1 LSAPASPR
9 GRPRGGLAGG
19 ARPTAA
25 GIGAVALG
33 YVPLGLL
40 LVGGLLAWWGEAY
53 WNYSDGVYLLT
64 ARTLDGGLYAEVA
77 AAQPP
82 LLFWL
87 GSAILSVSDSVLA
100 VRAALALVAL
110 GTGWLVAL
118 CVWRLTAGRTASAL
132 AGVAALVTP
141 WRLHESLTLTPES
154 LAAPLLLGAALLAAD
169 QRRRRGQLAGLAAAT
184 AACFKLAFVVPALA
198 LACGA
203 AARRHYATS
212 ASLSAAAFAALA
224 LALYGGAIVE
234 NVLTA
239 QAQTG
244 AREPGAVA
252 ALLVQAAW
260 NLAPLLLPAGLAW
273 WLRAWLADLALVRC
287 LGTLLIGELLLVP
300 TVLKQGTSLNL
311 LAVVEP
317 TAVVLA
323 AGGVVALLRAARSPG
338 SAALPRAAAA
348 VVAACAVTVG
358 LQSAS
363 LLLSPDDP
371 GLFARPFSAL
381 AYQRTLSGEEVDAA
395 VARAQA
401 CPPEVAYSGPPY
413 LAFMAGR
420 SMPADQPDQ
429 FILARARVH
438 AIKLSAAQADQ
449 PRCP

>member
-1 LSAPASPR
+1 MTAADRTPPR
-9 GRPRGGLAGG
+9 GARAVTLPYLLAGV
-19 ARPTAA
+19 P
-25 GIGAVALG
+25 IVAS
-33 YVPLGLL
+33 
-40 LVGGLLAWWGEAY
+40 LLAWWGEAY

-64 ARTLDGGLYAEVA
+64 ARTLDGSLYAEVA

-82 LLFWL
+82 LLFWF

-110 GTGWLVAL
+110 ATGWLVAL
-118 CVWRLTAGRTASAL
+118 CVWRLTGGRTASAI

-154 LAAPLLLGAALLAAD
+154 LAAPLLLAAALLAAD
-169 QRRRRGQLAGLAAAT
+169 QRRRGGQLAGIAAAT
-184 AACFKLAFVVPALA
+184 AACIKLAFVVPAVA
-198 LACGA
+198 LFFGA
-203 AARRHYATS
+203 AARRDYATS
-212 ASLSAAAFAALA
+212 ASLTAAAFGALA

-244 AREPGAVA
+244 TRGLGAFA
-252 ALLVQAAW
+252 PLLVQAVW

-273 WLRAWLADLALVRC
+273 WLAERLADPALVRS
-287 LGTLLIGELLLVP
+287 LGALLIGELLLLP

-317 TAVVLA
+317 TAVVLG
-323 AGGVVALLRAARSPG
+323 AGGVVALLRGARRTR
-338 SAALPRAAAA
+338 SAALTRAVGAA
-348 VVAACAVTVG
+348 VAACAVTAG

-381 AYQRTLSGEEVDAA
+381 AYQHTLSGEGVAAA
-395 VARAQA
+395 VARARA
-401 CPPEVAYSGPPY
+401 CPPEIAYSGPPY

-420 SMPADQPDQ
+420 SMPAGQPDP
-429 FILARARVH
+429 FILERAQAH
-438 AIKLSAAQADQ
+438 AIKRSAARADE

>member
-1 LSAPASPR
+1 MSAPASPR

>member
-1 LSAPASPR
+1 M
-9 GRPRGGLAGG
+9 
-19 ARPTAA
+19 
-25 GIGAVALG
+25 
-33 YVPLGLL
+33 GLL
-40 LVGGLLAWWGEAY
+40 LVGALLAWWGEAY
-53 WNYSDGVYLLT
+53 WSYSDGVYLLT
-64 ARTLDGGLYAEVA
+64 ARTLDGDLYAEVA

-87 GSAILSVSDSVLA
+87 GSAVLSVSDSVLA

-110 GTGWLVAL
+110 ATGWLVAL
-118 CVWRLTAGRTASAL
+118 CVWRLTASRIAAAL
-132 AGVAALVTP
+132 AGLAALVTP

-154 LAAPLLLGAALLAAD
+154 LAAPLLLGAAVLAAD
-169 QRRRRGQLAGLAAAT
+169 ERRRRGQLAGVAAGT
-184 AACFKLAFVVPALA
+184 AACFKLAFAVPALA
-198 LACGA
+198 LAFGA

-212 ASLSAAAFAALA
+212 ASLTAAAFGTLA
-224 LALYGGAIVE
+224 LALYGGAVVE

-244 AREPGAVA
+244 ARGPGAVA
-252 ALLVQAAW
+252 PLLIQAAW
-260 NLAPLLLPAGLAW
+260 NLAPLLVPAALAW
-273 WLRAWLADLALVRC
+273 RLRARLADFRLLRS
-287 LGTLLIGELLLVP
+287 LGTLMIGELLLVP

-311 LAVVEP
+311 LAVIEP

-323 AGGVVALLRAARSPG
+323 AAGVVALGRGERSPSR
-338 SAALPRAAAA
+338 SAVPRAAVAVLAVCAA
-348 VVAACAVTVG
+348 TTG

-363 LLLSPDDP
+363 LVLSPDDP

-381 AYQRTLSGEEVDAA
+381 SYQRPLSDEEVDAE

-401 CPPEVAYSGPPY
+401 CPPEVAYSGTPY

-429 FILARARVH
+429 FIIDRARVH
-438 AIKLSAAQADQ
+438 AIKRSAARADE

>member
-1 LSAPASPR
+1 MTPGA
-9 GRPRGGLAGG
+9 RPRRRLAGG
-19 ARPTAA
+19 ARPALP

-33 YVPLGLL
+33 YVPAGLV
-40 LVGGLLAWWGEAY
+40 LVGGLLAWWGRAY
-53 WNYSDGVYLLT
+53 WSYSDGVYLLT

-87 GSAILSVSDSVLA
+87 GSGVLSVSDSVLA
-100 VRAALALVAL
+100 VRGALALVAL
-110 GTGWLVAL
+110 ATGWLVAL

-169 QRRRRGQLAGLAAAT
+169 QRRRHAQLAGAAAAT
-184 AACFKLAFVVPALA
+184 AACFKLAFAVPALA

-212 ASLSAAAFAALA
+212 ASLTAAAFGTLA

-244 AREPGAVA
+244 TRGPGVVVP
-252 ALLVQAAW
+252 LLVQAAW
-260 NLAPLLLPAGLAW
+260 NLAPLLLPAALAW
-273 WLRAWLADLALVRC
+273 RMRERLADQALVRS

-323 AGGVVALLRAARSPG
+323 AGGVVALLRGARSPG
-338 SAALPRAAAA
+338 SAAVPRAAVAA
-348 VVAACAVTVG
+348 VAACAVTAG

-381 AYQRTLSGEEVDAA
+381 AYQRTLSGEEVDAE

-429 FILARARVH
+429 FIIGRAGVH
-438 AIKLSAAQADQ
+438 AIKRSAAQADE